1 MATPHKVK
9 CSIMTLSVVN
19 LSCQRGDRLLF
30 EEQSF
35 DLHSGEWLHI
45 KGANGAG
52 KTSLLRLLAGLA
64 MPHQG
69 KILWNQD
76 NIANHHYPYRQQLL
90 YLGHQSGLK
99 EELTPL
105 ENLHL
110 LQTLFNHQYN
120 AQDTKQALI
129 AFGLKG
135 RIHLPCRFLS
145 AGQKRRV
152 SLSRLSLQPSSLWI
166 LDEPFTALDTQA
178 SEFLTHIIQEHL
190 NQGGITILTSHQPI
204 NLTNERTLLL

>member
-1 MATPHKVK
+1 MAILHRVK
-9 CSIMTLSVVN
+9 YIIMTLSVVN

-35 DLHSGEWLHI
+35 DLHSGEWLHV

-52 KTSLLRLLAGLA
+52 KTSLLRLLAGFTP
-64 MPHQG
+64 PHQG
-69 KILWNQD
+69 EILWNQE
-76 NIANHHYPYRQQLL
+76 NIAHHYYLYRQQLL

-110 LQTLFNHQYN
+110 LQTLFNHPSN
-120 AQDTKQALI
+120 IHKTKQALI
-129 AFGLKG
+129 DFGLKG

-152 SLSRLSLQPSSLWI
+152 SLSRLSLHPSTLWI

-178 SEFLTHIIQEHL
+178 SEFLTHTIQEHL
-190 NQGGITILTSHQPI
+190 NRGGMAVLTSHQPI
-204 NLTNERTLLL
+204 NLTNERTIQL

>member
-1 MATPHKVK
+1 
-9 CSIMTLSVVN
+9 MTLSVVN

-64 MPHQG
+64 IPYQG
-69 KILWNQD
+69 EILWNQE
-76 NIANHHYPYRQQLL
+76 NIAHDCYPYRQQLL
-90 YLGHQSGLK
+90 YLGHQSALK

-110 LQTLFNHQYN
+110 MQTLFNHPFKP
-120 AQDTKQALI
+120 QDIKQALI

-152 SLSRLSLQPSSLWI
+152 SLSRLNLHPSTLWI

-178 SEFLTHIIQEHL
+178 SEFLTHKIQEHL
-190 NQGGITILTSHQPI
+190 NQGGMAILTSHQPI